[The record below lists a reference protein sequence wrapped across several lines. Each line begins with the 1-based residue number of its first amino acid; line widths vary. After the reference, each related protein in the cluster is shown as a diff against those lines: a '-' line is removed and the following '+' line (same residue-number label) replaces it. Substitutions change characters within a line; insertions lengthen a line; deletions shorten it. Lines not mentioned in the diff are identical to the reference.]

1 MYDLMMMKEFFVMKL
16 NRLNIGF
23 CFLNFVNCFFF
34 VKKKNWICFIKFFYN
49 WNWKKVKSNLKFVFF
64 KEIVCGKNNL

>member
-1 MYDLMMMKEFFVMKL
+1 MMMKEFFVMKL

-34 VKKKNWICFIKFFYN
+34 VKKKIEFVLLSFFII
-49 WNWKKVKSNLKFVFF
+49 
-64 KEIVCGKNNL
+64 EIEKRLRVI